1 MNGDNSSHV
10 TLRRRHKAVAA
21 TDLMASLFDEGNPGD
36 EGAALSISDFS
47 PDEIVNQALIQ
58 FCAKL
63 GLKSSSH
70 DEIQKAIT
78 VVSYAAISEIVAHSF
93 GIAGFAKL
101 DLTGK

>member
-1 MNGDNSSHV
+1 ME
-10 TLRRRHKAVAA
+10 T
-21 TDLMASLFDEGNPGD
+21 
-36 EGAALSISDFS
+36 ALNVSTFS
-47 PDEIVNQALIQ
+47 PDGIVNQAILQ
-58 FCAKL
+58 LCKML
-63 GLKSSSH
+63 GLKSSSN